1 MLHTH
6 TAEEECEVTKL
17 IEIIDKKNGNK
28 KNPLFAR
35 NNSIIKAR
43 IKLNRTVCMEAFED
57 VPMLGRF
64 TLRDEGKTSGNQH
77 CQDKFCILQNKWI
90 NVR

>member
-1 MLHTH
+1 M
-6 TAEEECEVTKL
+6 
-17 IEIIDKKNGNK
+17 IKKNGNK

-64 TLRDEGKTSGNQH
+64 TLRDEGKTIAIGQVIRIAKNT
-77 CQDKFCILQNKWI
+77 K
-90 NVR
+90 